1 MHNIGFIGLGA
12 MGSVMAPLLVKAGF
26 NVFGFDIKKKI
37 HSKTGI
43 INVENIHS
51 LSDKDVIIFMLPDGK
66 EVSKTAEKL
75 IKLNTKSIMIDMSS
89 SHPDDTILLGKKLM
103 KQNLTLID
111 APVSGGVAKAK
122 TGELMI
128 MVGGEVIE
136 IEKVQKILQVMGKVE
151 ITGPLGS
158 GHAMK
163 SLNNYVSAAGLIAS
177 LEALNAARKV
187 GIYPENF
194 IRIINGA
201 TGKNNTTEVKLD
213 KFVISKKYN
222 SGFALNLMVKDVSIA
237 NGLIENLTKKSPL
250 SKNVLGYLNSSL
262 SVLGKEADHTEI
274 YKVLNK

>member
-12 MGSVMAPLLVKAGF
+12 MGSAMAPLLVKAGF